1 MQLLMRRP
9 EVEGFICVAPPSNLY
24 DFSFLAPCPSSGLMI
39 NGDKDRVVP
48 SNSVGEL
55 SQRLKTQRGI
65 KITHQVI
72 PGANHFFENKLDELK
87 EAVGTYVDERMEQA
101 EKDRAKEKERE
112 QERERERQRQREIER
127 QEEQD
132 GGGVEA

>member
-1 MQLLMRRP
+1 
-9 EVEGFICVAPPSNLY
+9 
-24 DFSFLAPCPSSGLMI
+24 
-39 NGDKDRVVP
+39 
-48 SNSVGEL
+48 
-55 SQRLKTQRGI
+55 LKTQRGI